1 MRMKYCSIEW
11 TQDGAAT
18 TFDGDIRCPST
29 PHDTHH
35 YHVIAHRCG
44 CGDDVRQYCRDH
56 ELAHVIL
63 SEWFQ
68 QCAPASLLETSVHG
82 NALDWGT
89 NMMEECTAH
98 VLQRWVRCNERPII
112 GRCDWDAM
120 KAQFLECAAALDRE
134 FNERIQHA
142 DRPCAPDERQDA
154 STVPTAE
161 ERFFHLHD

>member
-1 MRMKYCSIEW
+1 MMMNGCLIGLRLKEQRNRSTIPPTNTNPASLAVGAYTCTCTGGNEMRMKYCSIEW

-89 NMMEECTAH
+89 NMMEECT
-98 VLQRWVRCNERPII
+98 
-112 GRCDWDAM
+112 
-120 KAQFLECAAALDRE
+120 
-134 FNERIQHA
+134 
-142 DRPCAPDERQDA
+142 
-154 STVPTAE
+154 
-161 ERFFHLHD
+161 